1 MLRSHRGGLTTLA
14 LLAPAILLLA
24 AVLIWPVLELASR
37 SFRDPS
43 GPFTYYVRIIAV
55 STYLQVLS
63 RTVLFAIGTAA
74 ICLTLGY
81 PVAFKLAIARPL
93 TKAIILAC
101 VLLPFWT
108 NLLVRSYGWI
118 LILNPRGI
126 INTGLMELGAIS
138 SPLELVYNATGVLI
152 GMSHIMLPFAILP
165 LYAVMTR
172 LDPQLANAARTLGAG
187 PLHTFLK
194 VYFPMTLPGVMAA
207 VLLVFTISLGF
218 FVVPAILGG
227 ASGLLLAQL
236 IEFNINTS
244 LNWGMAATLSTV
256 LLAATLLLY
265 SLADRWLN
273 LGSIWGLS
281 R

>member
-1 MLRSHRGGLTTLA
+1 MSRRHRGGLITLA
-14 LLAPAILLLA
+14 LLAPAALLLA

-37 SFRDPS
+37 SFRDPN
-43 GPFTYYVRIIAV
+43 GPFIYYARVIEV
-55 STYLQVLS
+55 STYLQVLL
-63 RTVLFAIGTAA
+63 RTVLFAIATAA
-74 ICLTLGY
+74 ICLALGY
-81 PVAFKLAIARPL
+81 PVAFKLATARPL
-93 TKAIILAC
+93 TKALILAC

-126 INTGLMELGAIS
+126 INMGLMELGAIS
-138 SPLELVYNATGVLI
+138 SPLELVYNATGVII

-165 LYAVMTR
+165 LYAVMIR

-194 VYFPMTLPGVMAA
+194 VYFPMTLPGVMAG

-227 ASGLLLAQL
+227 PHGLLLAQL

-244 LNWGMAATLSTV
+244 LNWGMAATLSSL

-265 SLADRWLN
+265 TIADRWLN

>member
-14 LLAPAILLLA
+14 LLAPAVLLLA

-37 SFRDPS
+37 SFRDPA
-43 GPFTYYVRIIAV
+43 GPFASYVRVVEV
-55 STYLQVLS
+55 STYLQVLL
-63 RTVLFAIGTAA
+63 RTVFFATGTAA
-74 ICLTLGY
+74 ICLVLGY
-81 PVAFKLAIARPL
+81 PVAFKLATARPL
-93 TKAIILAC
+93 TKALILAC

-126 INTGLMELGAIS
+126 INTALLELGVIS

-187 PLHTFLK
+187 PLDTFVK
-194 VYFPMTLPGVMAA
+194 VYFPMTLPGVMAG

-227 ASGLLLAQL
+227 ARGLLLAQL

-244 LNWGMAATLSTV
+244 LNWGMAATLSTL

-265 SLADRWLN
+265 SIADRWLN

>member
-1 MLRSHRGGLTTLA
+1 MSRSHRGGLITFA
-14 LLAPAILLLA
+14 LLAPAALLLA

-37 SFRDPS
+37 SFRDPG
-43 GPFTYYVRIIAV
+43 GPFVLYARVIEV
-55 STYLQVLS
+55 STYLQVLF
-63 RTVLFAIGTAA
+63 RTVMFAIATTA
-74 ICLTLGY
+74 ICLALGY
-81 PVAFKLAIARPL
+81 PVAFKLSTARPL
-93 TKAIILAC
+93 TKAFILAC

-126 INTGLMELGAIS
+126 LNTSLLQIGLIS

-172 LDPQLANAARTLGAG
+172 LDPQLANASRTLGAG

-194 VYFPMTLPGVMAA
+194 VYLPMTLPGVMAGA
-207 VLLVFTISLGF
+207 LLVFTISLGF

-227 ASGLLLAQL
+227 ARGLLLAQL
-236 IEFNINTS
+236 IEFNINST
-244 LNWGMAATLSTV
+244 LNWGMAATLSTL

-265 SLADRWLN
+265 AIADRWLN

>member
-1 MLRSHRGGLTTLA
+1 MLRLRRGGLATFA
-14 LLAPAILLLA
+14 LLAPAIMLLA

-37 SFRDPS
+37 SFRDPG
-43 GPFTYYVRIIAV
+43 GPFVLYARVIEV
-55 STYLQVLS
+55 STYLQVLL
-63 RTVLFAIGTAA
+63 RTVAFAIATAV
-74 ICLTLGY
+74 ICLALAY
-81 PVAFKLAIARPL
+81 PVAFKLVTARPL
-93 TKAIILAC
+93 TKALILAC

-126 INTGLMELGAIS
+126 LNTGLMQIGVTS
-138 SPLELVYNATGVLI
+138 SPLDLVYNATGVLV

-194 VYFPMTLPGVMAA
+194 VYFPMTLPGVMAG
-207 VLLVFTISLGF
+207 VMLVFTISLGF

-227 ASGLLLAQL
+227 PRGLLLAQL

-244 LNWGMAATLSTV
+244 LNWGMAATLST
-256 LLAATLLLY
+256 LLLSATLLLY
-265 SLADRWLN
+265 AIADRWLN
-273 LGSIWGLS
+273 LGSIWGLN